1 MKFHNGPA
9 MEKRPACSA
18 ERRHVLTYTPT
29 YTAYPLGCTLSP
41 SLALSHCIHTQEH
54 TRETVSI
61 FIQELEWYLQQNS
74 WMNSHLKYN
83 MLLNCI
89 KSYRSVPYFKLLVCV
104 YKLKL
109 TIAKCLLPPLHA
121 RTQPEPATRAHDQ
134 SMDQPSILKIA
145 PIPFWHITITMKQ
158 HAICFSWISQTL
170 NIEFTIVKPIIW
182 SIGLHKLRGIIIKPD
197 NYRYNVSLVL

>member
-18 ERRHVLTYTPT
+18 ERRHELTYTPT
-29 YTAYPLGCTLSP
+29 YTVYPLGCTLSP

-61 FIQELEWYLQQNS
+61 FIQELSGTCSKTLGWKVTWSVTCYWTVSSLIGACRTS
-74 WMNSHLKYN
+74 S
-83 MLLNCI
+83 NCWF
-89 KSYRSVPYFKLLVCV
+89 VH
-104 YKLKL
+104 KLKL

-145 PIPFWHITITMKQ
+145 PIPFWHITITMKT
-158 HAICFSWISQTL
+158 ACNLLLMDIT
-170 NIEFTIVKPIIW
+170 NPK
-182 SIGLHKLRGIIIKPD
+182 
-197 NYRYNVSLVL
+197 YRVYHS